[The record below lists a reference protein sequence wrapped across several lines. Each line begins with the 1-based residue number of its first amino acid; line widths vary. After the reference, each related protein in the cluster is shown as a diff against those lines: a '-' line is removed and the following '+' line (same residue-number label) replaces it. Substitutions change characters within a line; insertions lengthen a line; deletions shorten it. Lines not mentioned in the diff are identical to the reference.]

1 MEVVFRRSLFSFS
14 DLLIMVTKIISPIKK
29 IRIKTAVYDEDLCSF
44 ILLANL
50 SDELIANVKI
60 KLRKN

>member
-29 IRIKTAVYDEDLCSF
+29 IRIKTAVYDEDLCNF

>member
-1 MEVVFRRSLFSFS
+1 
-14 DLLIMVTKIISPIKK
+14 MVTKIISPIKK

-44 ILLANL
+44 MMLANL
-50 SDELIANVKI
+50 DDELIANVKI